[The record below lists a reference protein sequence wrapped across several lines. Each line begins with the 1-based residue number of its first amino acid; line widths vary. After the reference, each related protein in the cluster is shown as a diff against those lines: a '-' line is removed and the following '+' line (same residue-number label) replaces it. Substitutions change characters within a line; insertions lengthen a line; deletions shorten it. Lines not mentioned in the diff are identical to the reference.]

1 MTDAKTVAE
10 YMTFELKR
18 RGGVLYQ
25 YDIADRIIQR
35 FGREFVASGPGPC
48 VKIRKDVLRAFRA
61 MNPDTVW
68 DLNIFGWH
76 VK

>member
-1 MTDAKTVAE
+1 MTNAKTVAE

-35 FGREFVASGPGPC
+35 FGREFVVRGLGRASRSERTCCGPSGP
-48 VKIRKDVLRAFRA
+48 
-61 MNPDTVW
+61 
-68 DLNIFGWH
+68 
-76 VK
+76 